1 MRKVE
6 QSVIAMYES
15 RKGMYAIINATAK
28 PDDLGLKRGYRYEC
42 EVTGPVNV
50 LIIDIPKNNIP
61 GNKAG
66 VMLFNLPGEYKGTKV
81 SIALTEAE
89 ALKLGLDGKGEA
101 PVKCFVTVQSYEK
114 KVTNKDGV
122 VSKVNTSYIAFTE
135 NTSLPLGNESV
146 SAEAESAEVDTE
158 KAESVK
164 GG

>member
-6 QSVIAMYES
+6 KSVIAMYES

-28 PDDLGLKRGYRYEC
+28 PEDLGFKRGYRYEV

-50 LIIDIPKNNIP
+50 LVIDIPKNNIP

-66 VMLFNLPGEYKGTKV
+66 VMLFNMPGEYKGTKV

-89 ALKLGLDGKGEA
+89 ALKLGLDGQGEA
-101 PVKCFVTVQSYEK
+101 PVKCNVTVQSYEK

-122 VSKVNTSYIAFTE
+122 VSKVLTSYVAFTE
-135 NTSLPLGNESV
+135 NVSLPLGGDITVTEPAEVNTE
-146 SAEAESAEVDTE
+146 SAEAVHS
-158 KAESVK
+158 
-164 GG
+164 